1 MGLKDGKSGN
11 TFPRFRGDGIPGN
24 RIKKERH
31 RARGGFT
38 MVNESRFTPRARNV
52 LRLGHQAAGELGH
65 SYVGTEHLLLG
76 LMGETS
82 GVACRVLLEHGADRE
97 QMRRMAAGYVGEGAP
112 GTVPTQ
118 GLTPRARRSVEYAA
132 SEAVR
137 SGSGC
142 IGTEHLLLGILR
154 EGDNMAIRLLR
165 GCGIDPRRLQSALL
179 QRINP
184 PARSAPEPPRGDART
199 RTLNEYATDLTAA
212 ACEKFNAETPD
223 SGEVFY
229 QSVMSYCKKA
239 RSGKFPLN
247 LSYHLVKHFDGR
259 NDGLVSVDSAEWG
272 EKFTL
277 IEPAGSR
284 GISHGDVIDLN
295 RENIPGFDVRE
306 FYVGLVSDL
315 KKRGF

>member
-1 MGLKDGKSGN
+1 MNLLTRAVVSKLISDNAKTEFSCGKLSVSPSFNG
-11 TFPRFRGDGIPGN
+11 TCTVRFPI
-24 RIKKERH
+24 
-31 RARGGFT
+31 
-38 MVNESRFTPRARNV
+38 MFTP
-52 LRLGHQAAGELGH
+52 
-65 SYVGTEHLLLG
+65 YKTVGVENKTKKFG
-76 LMGETS
+76 PET
-82 GVACRVLLEHGADRE
+82 
-97 QMRRMAAGYVGEGAP
+97 GYVAIGIELKRNGAEIFY
-112 GTVPTQ
+112 GKQ
-118 GLTPRARRSVEYAA
+118 QSAASVEDCGRELAERILNIVKQTGCEKVNIIAHSKGGLDSRAA
-132 SEAVR
+132 ITHFGAAPYVASLTTVN
-137 SGSGC
+137 
-142 IGTEHLLLGILR
+142 TPH
-154 EGDNMAIRLLR
+154 R
-165 GCGIDPRRLQSALL
+165 GCLFADFLL
-179 QRINP
+179 KKT
-184 PARSAPEPPRGDART
+184 PEKVRNSIANTYNKTLKKLGDTSPDFLA
-199 RTLNEYATDLTAA
+199 AVSDLTAA
-212 ACEKFNAETPD
+212 ACEKFNAETPG

-306 FYVGLVSDL
+306 FYVGLVSEL